1 MKSNQ
6 ADNSFFAD
14 TIQTSR
20 KKENICY
27 SSGRAPAA
35 QGKTDKVQHIHHE
48 VKVSELVI
56 SRFMDQFER
65 IFKAYE
71 FCELVIY
78 AFLNIKERTFK

>member
-14 TIQTSR
+14 TIQTRR

-35 QGKTDKVQHIHHE
+35 QGKTDKV
-48 VKVSELVI
+48 
-56 SRFMDQFER
+56 
-65 IFKAYE
+65 
-71 FCELVIY
+71 
-78 AFLNIKERTFK
+78 